1 MLAILVLIKSLC
13 NWGISFQH
21 FFIATRGFS
30 LRIPHDVYF
39 FFLFLYMTLLLQMA
53 VFWVGGVGWG
63 GVGWGG
69 DVVSVSMKYSAFL
82 LSRKIIIIK

>member
-53 VFWVGGVGWG
+53 VFWVGGG
-63 GVGWGG
+63 GGGGGGGG